1 MTAVL
6 RPYFF
11 IRIGHGYSI
20 AKHPEAK
27 KLALAKDI
35 PIEVCPISN
44 QVMND
49 NKLII
54 SSANLKT

>member
-1 MTAVL
+1 MYEQRKVNIFT
-6 RPYFF
+6 
-11 IRIGHGYSI
+11 RIGHGYSI

-44 QVMND
+44 QVNND
-49 NKLII
+49 NKPFIPPERE
-54 SSANLKT
+54 SV